1 MQQLSDNIVIYSGGP
16 YVFFLREGLPYLS
29 VRGRELALTCHPY
42 EPCLYVTDPE
52 GDRTA
57 VHNSFDP
64 LVMAELFLEGSTARS
79 ITGRE
84 YGPEDFCR
92 MVEYACGKG
101 DIRIDDA
108 EKVFGE
114 TPDKQRHKADDS
126 CEPSP
131 GAPAPVGLVITADPF
146 YALAAEYP
154 DSAVEYCLVSN
165 PHTGSE
171 EQDHRTALSAA
182 VGKLFFDGGERVWN
196 GSPEKARGKTIDAE
210 ALFAPAGDTLNYRKA
225 FLCPPWGSDHGDRD
239 FDRVNAALFPRG
251 TAGLTVYEWTCD
263 WSEYFED
270 GREWW
275 GTLCLTVYDRLTDR
289 FAVIL
294 ASATD

>member
-1 MQQLSDNIVIYSGGP
+1 
-16 YVFFLREGLPYLS
+16 FLREGLPYLS

-42 EPCLYVTDPE
+42 EPCLYITGPE

-64 LVMAELFLEGSTARS
+64 LVMAELFLEGRTARS

-92 MVEYACGKG
+92 MAEYACGKG
-101 DIRIDDA
+101 DIQIDDA
-108 EKVFGE
+108 EKVFDDVEDPGKARQN
-114 TPDKQRHKADDS
+114 DKEGCR
-126 CEPSP
+126 
-131 GAPAPVGLVITADPF
+131 APAACDAPVPVGLVITDDPF
-146 YALAAEYP
+146 YALASEYP

-196 GSPEKARGKTIDAE
+196 GSPEMARGKPIDAE
-210 ALFAPAGDTLNYRKA
+210 ALFAPAGDTLNYRRA
-225 FLCPPWGSDHGDRD
+225 FLCPPWGSDHGERD

-251 TAGLTVYEWTCD
+251 ISGLTAYEWTTD
-263 WSEYFED
+263 WSDYFDD

-275 GTLCLTVYDRLTDR
+275 GTLCLTVHDSLTDR